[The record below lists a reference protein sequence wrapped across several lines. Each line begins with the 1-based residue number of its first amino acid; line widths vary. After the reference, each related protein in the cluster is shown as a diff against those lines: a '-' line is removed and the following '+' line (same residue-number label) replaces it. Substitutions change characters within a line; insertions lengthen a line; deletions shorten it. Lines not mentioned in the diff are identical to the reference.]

1 MVESTA
7 IPPAARS
14 QRISDRVGWVDG
26 IRGAAAMFVV
36 LHHTWLGVWPGFPR
50 NAGPWWAGWMLYGQ
64 LAVAVF
70 IVVSGFSLALAPLRR
85 GSTLSG
91 GTGRFL
97 RRRAWRI
104 LPPYWAA
111 LLFSTAIAASV
122 VHPPLQ
128 TAAKSFVVHALLL
141 QDITGSWVVNGTF
154 WSIAIEWQIYFLFPL
169 MLLLAR
175 RRGIATAVACTVLLV
190 FAAQALGHL
199 GSPFTKVHHLTPQ
212 LLALFA
218 LGVLAVDLG
227 RIKGAATLRRVLVG
241 IASVA
246 LGAVVILALVKGSV
260 WMVSQYFTIDILFGV
275 AVACLMAVMYGG
287 GLPRVRRVLASRLG
301 LFLGLFSY
309 SIYLMHG
316 PILGLFERFI
326 LNPMNAAPLARF
338 AVLLFVAIPV
348 VLVVCY
354 GFYLMFEAPFLAHRD
369 VSAFRAMPV
378 VRAARWLRRR
388 LGFGP
393 VTPAPEIAA
402 PRSQAR
408 LDPPLSP

>member
-7 IPPAARS
+7 SPPAARS
-14 QRISDRVGWVDG
+14 QRVSDRVGWVDG

-50 NAGPWWAGWMLYGQ
+50 NAGPWWVGWMLYGQ

-70 IVVSGFSLALAPLRR
+70 IVVSGFSLSLGPLRR
-85 GSTLSG
+85 GATLSG
-91 GTGRFL
+91 GTGRCL
-97 RRRAWRI
+97 GRRAWRI

-111 LLFSTAIAASV
+111 LVLSTAIAAALA
-122 VHPPLQ
+122 HPPLQ

-169 MLLLAR
+169 ILLLAR

-190 FAAQALGHL
+190 FAAQALSHL
-199 GSPFTKVHHLTPQ
+199 GSPFTKIHHLTPQ

-227 RIKGAATLRRVLVG
+227 RIKGAARLQRVLIV

-246 LGAVVILALVKGSV
+246 IGAVVLLAVV
-260 WMVSQYFTIDILFGV
+260 TIDILFGV
-275 AVACLMAVMYGG
+275 GVACLMAVMYGG
-287 GLPRVRRVLASRLG
+287 GLPRLRRVLGSRLG

-316 PILGLFERFI
+316 PILGLFESFI
-326 LNPMNAAPLARF
+326 LNPMNAPPLARF
-338 AVLLFVAIPV
+338 AVLLLVAIPV
-348 VLVVCY
+348 VLVICY

-369 VSAFRAMPV
+369 ASAFRAMPV

-393 VTPAPEIAA
+393 VTPAPEVAA
-402 PRSQAR
+402 PRGQAS
-408 LDPPLSP
+408 LDPPPSP

>member
-1 MVESTA
+1 
-7 IPPAARS
+7 
-14 QRISDRVGWVDG
+14 
-26 IRGAAAMFVV
+26 MFVV
-36 LHHTWLGVWPGFPR
+36 LHHAWLGVWPGFPR
-50 NAGPWWAGWMLYGQ
+50 NAGPWWVGWMLYGQ

-111 LLFSTAIAASV
+111 LVFSTAIAASLA
-122 VHPPLQ
+122 HPPLQ
-128 TAAKSFVVHALLL
+128 TGAKSFVVHALLL

-154 WSIAIEWQIYFLFPL
+154 WSIAVEWQIYFLFPL
-169 MLLLAR
+169 ILLLAR

-218 LGVLAVDLG
+218 LGILAVDLG
-227 RIKGAATLRRVLVG
+227 QVKRAARLRPALVVL
-241 IASVA
+241 ASIA
-246 LGAVVILALVKGSV
+246 LGAVVVLAVVMGSV
-260 WMVSQYFTIDILFGV
+260 WMVRQYFTIDILFGV
-275 AVACLMAVMYGG
+275 GVACLMAVMYGG
-287 GLPRVRRVLASRLG
+287 GLPRLRRVLASRLG

-316 PILGLFERFI
+316 PILGLFARQI
-326 LNPMNAAPLARF
+326 VDPMNPVPLVRF
-338 AVLLFVAIPV
+338 ALLLVVAIPV
-348 VLVVCY
+348 VLGVCY
-354 GFYLMFEAPFLAHRD
+354 VFYLTFEAPFLAHRD
-369 VSAFRAMPV
+369 AGAFRAMPI

-388 LGFGP
+388 LGSSR
-393 VTPAPEIAA
+393 VSPAPEVAA
-402 PRSQAR
+402 PTSQAS